1 MTQYAVE
8 LGRGNVPLAAAE
20 AIGATEAIGGR
31 GTSDP
36 MPARHVIGVELPPGT
51 EPKALGGRLALA
63 RRILQPWSE
72 RTAPELLD
80 RFEREGS
87 QGLSMEIR
95 PLSRGTSPLLSPVV
109 DGFARGY
116 VRAGGRVDLRHPE
129 RQFVVHPRDES
140 HWWVAEQAALV
151 DASAFAVRR
160 MPRLPFQRPVSL
172 PPRLGRVVVNL
183 ARVRPG
189 DRVVDPFVGTGALL
203 IEAALLGA
211 RVAGVDRDAEM
222 VRGALENFAHL
233 SLDFERLR
241 VGDAGEPEETPQSI
255 DAIVSDPPYGRSS
268 GSGGEVPA
276 DLLRRTLPRWADR
289 VRPGG
294 RVVLVVP
301 GGEDPLRPP
310 WRRMASI
317 PDRVHRS
324 LTREF
329 RVYERQEEASRS

>member
-1 MTQYAVE
+1 MTHYVVE
-8 LGRGNVPLAAAE
+8 LALGNPSLAAAE

-31 GTSDP
+31 EVPESSTAGS
-36 MPARHVIGVELPPGT
+36 AVGVELPAGIDPN
-51 EPKALGGRLALA
+51 ALARRLALA

-72 RTAPELLD
+72 STVPELLR
-80 RFEREGS
+80 RFDREGS
-87 QGLSMEIR
+87 HGRSMEMR
-95 PLSRGTSPLLSPVV
+95 PLSRGTSPILSPAV
-109 DGFARGY
+109 DAFARAY

-129 RQFVVHPRDES
+129 RQFVFLPHPDGR
-140 HWWVAEQAALV
+140 WWVAEQVAAV
-151 DASAFAVRR
+151 DASGFAARR

-172 PPRLGRVVVNL
+172 PPRLGRVAVNL

-203 IEAALLGA
+203 IEAAVLGA
-211 RVAGVDRDAEM
+211 RVSGVDRDAKM
-222 VRGALENFAHL
+222 VRGALENFTHL

-241 VGDAGEPEETPQSI
+241 VGDAGEPDATPESI

-268 GSGGEVPA
+268 GSGGEAPA
-276 DLLRRTLPRWADR
+276 VLLRRVLPRWADG

-301 GGEDPLRPP
+301 GGPDPLPPP
-310 WRRMASI
+310 WRRTVSV

-329 RVYERQEEASRS
+329 RVYERRDDG